1 MWTTSLPEKA
11 QDENDLRRH
20 LIDVWL
26 GVEESVIDSAIN
38 LAKISYLYTRKRLI
52 QVYRDDILASDHP
65 SDGSSVIKTTLL
77 NMFTC
82 TPMLGAKFYES

>member
-1 MWTTSLPEKA
+1 MC
-11 QDENDLRRH
+11 DLGWKRA
-20 LIDVWL
+20 LLTVP
-26 GVEESVIDSAIN
+26 STYN
-38 LAKISYLYTRKRLI
+38 LYTRKRLI